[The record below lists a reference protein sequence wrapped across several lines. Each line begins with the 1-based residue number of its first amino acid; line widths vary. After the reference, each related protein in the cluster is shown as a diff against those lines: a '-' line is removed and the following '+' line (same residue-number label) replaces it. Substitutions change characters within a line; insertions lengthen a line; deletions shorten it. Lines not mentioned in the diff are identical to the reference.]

1 MNTLTRF
8 VQRLARPLA
17 LLLGGCLLGPG
28 LSWAQQAEN
37 LGSHWVHY
45 SIINTSQLSPEV
57 ANAIGVQ
64 RSASRALLNLAVLRK
79 SEDGMDIPVRAQ
91 VQVSMVNLA
100 GQRRELELREVIEQD
115 AVYYL
120 ASFRIHN
127 EERATFR
134 VRVLPED
141 LSGSPREFTFQQ
153 QFFIF

>member
-1 MNTLTRF
+1 MNRMRHVVPAFTGS
-8 VQRLARPLA
+8 LA
-17 LLLGGCLLGPG
+17 LLVLACLLGPG
-28 LSWAQQAEN
+28 LSWAQQAED
-37 LGSHWVHY
+37 LGTHWVHY

-79 SEDGMDIPVRAQ
+79 SEDGMDVPVRAQ
-91 VQVSMVNLA
+91 VRVSMINLA
-100 GQRRELELREVIEQD
+100 GQRRQLELREVIEQD

-134 VRVLPED
+134 VSVRPED
-141 LSGSPREFTFQQ
+141 LSGPPREFTFQQ

>member
-1 MNTLTRF
+1 MR
-8 VQRLARPLA
+8 RLSQAVWLSAA
-17 LLLGGCLLGPG
+17 LLVLAAVLGSG
-28 LSWAQQAEN
+28 LSWAQQAED

-79 SEDGMDIPVRAQ
+79 SADGMDVPVRAQ
-91 VQVSMVNLA
+91 VRVNMVNLA
-100 GQRRELELREVIEQD
+100 GQRRVLELREVIEQD

-134 VRVLPED
+134 VSIVPEG
-141 LSGSPREFTFQQ
+141 LSGAPREFSFQQ
-153 QFFIF
+153 QFFVFD